1 MPETSVSP
9 PCGNASEDTYR
20 TLFDSLLNGVAYCQM
35 VDDGDGSMDF
45 RFLRV
50 NEAFARQTGLDD
62 VTGRLASEAVP
73 DIRDVDAE
81 LLAIFGRVAASGQ
94 SERFEY
100 HSTKRDAWLSISAYC
115 PHPGHFVVVFDVIS
129 ERKRAEAALLES
141 ESRLKRVI
149 EGSDQGFW
157 DWNLRTQTFKV
168 SPRLE
173 AILGYTPGE
182 MGDSLDKWAEY
193 IHPNDLDKTL
203 ASIDRHLA
211 GQSPVHEVEIRCRN
225 RSGGWNWILVRGR
238 IVEHAADGRPA
249 MMSGTF
255 TDITARKQAEREL
268 RQAATVF
275 KNTQE
280 GVMITDAESR
290 ILSVNHA
297 FTLITGYT
305 ETEVRGKNPDLL
317 HSSRHS
323 AEFFSDI
330 ENCLRTSGFWQGELW
345 NRRKNG
351 DLYPQ
356 LTTINVVPNDRDE
369 VAHYVTVFT
378 DVSTIRAS
386 QQRLEFLARHD
397 PLTHLP
403 NRPMLFSRLEGA
415 MRSAQR
421 SRSLSALLLI
431 DLDRFKDVN
440 DSFGH
445 LIGDSLLQQVAQR
458 LTARQ
463 RDNEML
469 ARLGGDEFA
478 LWLEEIARPEDAG
491 RVADEIIALLD
502 KPWFLPNDAEV
513 RLAGSVGIAL
523 YPGPASTPEELLQ
536 QADAAMY
543 RAKKEGRARYQ
554 FFSSDLTENARRR
567 IAMES
572 QLRHAIDNN
581 EMELHFQPQLDSR
594 SGRIVGA
601 EALVRWHPPKGGLIA
616 PDHFVPLAE
625 ETGLILALGRWVLRE
640 TCRIGRGWID
650 TGHSPHKLAVNVSAR
665 QLHDPGFAEEVLT
678 ILADTG
684 FPAERLEIEMTE
696 SSLMPGRD
704 AIIQQLHTLRARGIQ
719 IAIDDFGTGYSSLAY
734 LKRFPLDVLKIDR
747 SFVENLAQRKD
758 DREIITA
765 IIQMGHTLGFRVV
778 AEGVETAEQLA
789 YLKEKG
795 CDVYQG
801 DLFSAPLPQA
811 GFEALIAPSHEQ
823 SPARS
828 LATRM

>member
-1 MPETSVSP
+1 M
-9 PCGNASEDTYR
+9 GN
-20 TLFDSLLNGVAYCQM
+20 
-35 VDDGDGSMDF
+35 
-45 RFLRV
+45 
-50 NEAFARQTGLDD
+50 
-62 VTGRLASEAVP
+62 
-73 DIRDVDAE
+73 
-81 LLAIFGRVAASGQ
+81 
-94 SERFEY
+94 
-100 HSTKRDAWLSISAYC
+100 SIEQWGKY
-115 PHPGHFVVVFDVIS
+115 V
-129 ERKRAEAALLES
+129 
-141 ESRLKRVI
+141 
-149 EGSDQGFW
+149 
-157 DWNLRTQTFKV
+157 
-168 SPRLE
+168 
-173 AILGYTPGE
+173 
-182 MGDSLDKWAEY
+182 
-193 IHPNDLDKTL
+193 HPNDLAKTL
-203 ASIDRHLA
+203 ASIDKHLS
-211 GQSPVHEVEIRCRN
+211 GQSPVHEVEIRCRPH
-225 RSGGWNWILVRGR
+225 SGEWLWILVRGR
-238 IVEHAADGRPA
+238 IVEHTADGRPT

-255 TDITARKQAEREL
+255 TDITERKKAELEL

-280 GVMITDAESR
+280 GVMITDAEAR
-290 ILSVNHA
+290 ILSVNNA

-305 ETEVRGKNPDLL
+305 EEEVRGKRPDLL
-317 HSSRHS
+317 RSSRHS
-323 AEFFSDI
+323 DDFFNDI
-330 ENCLRTSGFWQGELW
+330 DVSLRTSGFWQGELW

-415 MRSAQR
+415 MLSAQR
-421 SRSLSALLLI
+421 NRGLCALLLI

-458 LTARQ
+458 LKTRQ

-491 RVADEIIALLD
+491 RIASDIIALLET
-502 KPWFLPNDAEV
+502 PWFLPNDAEV
-513 RLAGSVGIAL
+513 RMGGSVGIAL

-572 QLRHAIDNN
+572 QLRHAIDNG
-581 EMELHFQPQLDSR
+581 EMKLHFQPQIDSG

-650 TGHSPHKLAVNVSAR
+650 AGHSPHKLAVNVSAR
-665 QLHDPGFAEEVLT
+665 QLHNPGFAEEVLA
-678 ILADTG
+678 ILAETG

-696 SSLMPGRD
+696 SSLMPGQD
-704 AIIQQLHTLRARGIQ
+704 EIVPQLQKLRSRGIQ

-778 AEGVETAEQLA
+778 AEGVETVEQLA

-795 CDVYQG
+795 CDIYQG
-801 DLFSAPLPQA
+801 DLFSSPLPPS
-811 GFEALIAPSHEQ
+811 GFEALIARAQEKSEMP
-823 SPARS
+823 S
-828 LATRM
+828 LAT